1 MSRRHHVQIGG
12 GQEIIFNAPLDEV
25 NTSKDLISGVNGTV
39 TSGTFD
45 TTTHSV
51 SGSAVRYNGIVRWDL
66 NGQAFPTKVQTAYD
80 NGKTIYFQWEMYCQ
94 TTSYYATPF
103 TIGTYAS
110 TNNSTRFLTSEGQS
124 VDPRPSSSANI
135 NYISPNT
142 WVQVTF
148 KVDMSNGNGTGRV
161 EIMTSERP
169 QFVLYSTAW
178 QINCTATII
187 RYVNIFGKCW
197 SGGGTWTGKMRN
209 VVIWTE

>member
-1 MSRRHHVQIGG
+1 MSRRHHVQIGGG

-66 NGQAFPTKVQTAYD
+66 NGQAFPTKVQAAYT
-80 NGKTIYFQWEMYCQ
+80 NGKTIGVSWEMYC
-94 TTSYYATPF
+94 TSNTNYATPF
-103 TIGTYAS
+103 TIGTWGS
-110 TNNSTRFLTSEGQS
+110 TNNSTRLPKEEGLKVDPRGNYVWMPITRNLWVTITYYIDLQNAMIYGNTSEGYSNNLSTPTIS
-124 VDPRPSSSANI
+124 V
-135 NYISPNT
+135 
-142 WVQVTF
+142 
-148 KVDMSNGNGTGRV
+148 SNDIV
-161 EIMTSERP
+161 
-169 QFVLYSTAW
+169 
-178 QINCTATII
+178 

-209 VVIWTE
+209 VLIWTE